1 MKAIEVRDLKKYY
14 REVKAV
20 DGVTFDVE
28 EGEFF
33 GFLGPNGA
41 GKSTTIRILTTLT
54 RPTSGKAVVA
64 GYDVVKDGKKVRSKI
79 GLVSDKLILY
89 DRLTVLENLLFFG
102 RLYNLEKKTMM
113 ERAEELLT
121 MLDLWERRNTQAS
134 KLSTGMKQKVNIA
147 RALLP
152 RPEILFLDEPTIGL
166 DPITTRKI
174 RDFVKRLNE
183 EGMTIV
189 YTTHLLHEAET
200 LCDRVAII
208 NKGKIVALDT
218 PRNLKRLF
226 TEREVV
232 EFELERPV
240 EINLDCCRVL
250 ENVGNY
256 YKVETTDLSRFVEE
270 LGKLPVK
277 VRYIKSEEPSL
288 EDIFV
293 KIAGGE

>member
-64 GYDVVKDGKKVRSKI
+64 GYDVVKDGKQVRSKI

-102 RLYNLEKKTMM
+102 RLYNMEKKTMM

-240 EINLDCCRVL
+240 EINLDCCKVL